1 MSSFTQMASNALQQ
15 LGAAPISDITENTGR
30 AKRVNAIY
38 QDVRD
43 AVIRDA
49 SWNFA
54 TVRVQLA
61 ALAAAPAFTWAKQ
74 HQMPENPYCLRVL
87 DVYSGDE
94 RIDHVVEG
102 RKILSDYATINLL
115 YLKRVVDSSLFDPMF
130 IEAYEARLAAELA
143 IPITGS
149 RGISEDFWGM
159 YDRKIAN
166 ARLVNSQEG
175 TPAAIQANSLVDVRR
190 RTFVVDD
197 QKIKVE

>member
-1 MSSFTQMASNALQQ
+1 MSSFTQIASNALQQ

-38 QDVRD
+38 EDVRD
-43 AVIRDA
+43 AVTRDA
-49 SWNFA
+49 AWNFA
-54 TVRVQLA
+54 MVRVQLA
-61 ALAAAPAFTWAKQ
+61 ALADAPAFTWSKQ
-74 HQMPENPYCLRVL
+74 HQLPENPYCLRVM
-87 DVYSGDE
+87 DVFSGDE
-94 RIDHVVEG
+94 RIDHVIEG

-115 YLKRVVDSSLFDPMF
+115 YLKRVVDPSQFDALFV
-130 IEAYEARLAAELA
+130 EAYEARLAAELA
-143 IPITGS
+143 VPITGS
-149 RGISEDFWGM
+149 RGLAQDFWAT
-159 YDRKIAN
+159 YDSKIAN

>member
-1 MSSFTQMASNALQQ
+1 MSSFTLMASNALQQ
-15 LGAAPISDITENTGR
+15 LGAAPISDIAENTGR
-30 AKRVNAIY
+30 AKRVNSIY
-38 QDVRD
+38 QDVRA

-49 SWNFA
+49 AWNFA
-54 TVRVQLA
+54 VVRVQLA
-61 ALAAAPAFTWAKQ
+61 ALADAPAFTWAKQ

-94 RIDHVVEG
+94 RIDHVIEG
-102 RKILSDYATINLL
+102 RKILSDYSTINLL
-115 YLKRVVDSSLFDPMF
+115 YLKRVTDPSQFDPLF

-149 RGISEDFWGM
+149 RGIAQDFWGT
-159 YDRKIAN
+159 YDNKIAN